1 MEARFEDHG
10 GFQRA
15 VLLCV
20 AGAAAAAVFGLA
32 AGAPAALLALS
43 AWPGPEVRRRRLL
56 AGLGAAIFGAW
67 YFSGEDW
74 LLPLTGA
81 LLGLSFALGR
91 READA
96 RSPKPWAIA
105 VTVALTGAS
114 TLLLPL
120 AAAATQ
126 VLPRFVAGAAYGLW
140 LGVASAPLHVL
151 LGDDPVEARLSAL
164 RVSLTPELRA
174 LAERAAAARRS
185 ALQLLPRGELR
196 SVFDSLAFGAL
207 QVAEQAAELSRS
219 ASPALENDLQRRAAG
234 LSQSAANTDDP
245 AARKSYERA
254 AEALQGQLD
263 HLLRVRRAKDRA
275 VARLHEEVENLERA
289 RFSLTLV
296 QDPATAAGL
305 DLLTRPDAL
314 ADGAHETWNVRES

>member
-10 GFQRA
+10 GFQRT
-15 VLLCV
+15 VLLCT
-20 AGAAAAAVFGLA
+20 AGAAVAAIFGLE
-32 AGAPAALLALS
+32 AGASAALLALS
-43 AWPGPEVRRRRLL
+43 AWPSAEVRRCRLL

-67 YFSGEDW
+67 YFSGEAW

-105 VTVALTGAS
+105 ITVALTAAS

-120 AAAATQ
+120 ATAATLL
-126 VLPRFVAGAAYGLW
+126 LPRFVAGAAYGLW
-140 LGVASAPLHVL
+140 LGIASAPLHVL

-164 RVSLTPELRA
+164 RITLGNELRP
-174 LAERAAAARRS
+174 LAERAVAARR
-185 ALQLLPRGELR
+185 AAFELLPRGELR
-196 SVFDSLAFGAL
+196 GVFDSLALGAL
-207 QVAEQAAELSRS
+207 RVAEQAAELTRS
-219 ASPALENDLQRRAAG
+219 ASPALENDLQRRSAA
-234 LSQSAANTDDP
+234 LSQSAAKTDD
-245 AARKSYERA
+245 AAAQQSYQRA

-296 QDPATAAGL
+296 QDPETAANL
-305 DLLTRPDAL
+305 DSLSAL
-314 ADGAHETWNVRES
+314 PVGIRET